1 MTDLAPRRPSHV
13 LAIASL
19 VAALAGACDR
29 TAKPDLREPLGARV
43 VGAPR
48 PALVGRRDGAGR
60 PAAIPATA
68 SLPPATYTAE
78 QAARGA
84 QVYAAT
90 CARCH
95 PPGQLDGEA
104 FAVGW
109 NEARAWTL
117 FSTLRNTMPQDKPG
131 SLTDAQYADVIAYL
145 LQRNRVPAGAVALTA
160 DSAALRGL
168 RIAVTPGAPA
178 SP

>member
-1 MTDLAPRRPSHV
+1 MIHRVSRISTSPRALV
-13 LAIASL
+13 LASL
-19 VAALAGACDR
+19 VALLGACDR
-29 TAKPDLREPLGARV
+29 AAKTDVREPLGARAA
-43 VGAPR
+43 GARLPVL
-48 PALVGRRDGAGR
+48 AGRRDSPGR
-60 PAAIPATA
+60 PSAIPATA
-68 SLPPATYTAE
+68 ALPPATYTAE

-84 QVYAAT
+84 QVYQST

-145 LQRNRVPAGAVALTA
+145 LQRNHVPAGAVALTA
-160 DSAALRGL
+160 DSAALRQL
-168 RIAVTPGAPA
+168 RIAV
-178 SP
+178 SH